1 MGVMSDDQ
9 FTAKA
14 NLPVPK
20 GGASRRLSN
29 NTEVTDTSAP
39 GQFAVSYPKP
49 RGHESDPAH
58 PIVREQV
65 HAHREKMLADPMLHG
80 NPDTLQ
86 GAWHADDG
94 KVYLDASRLVP
105 GRRRAVETGHAD
117 DQFAVR
123 DMGRG
128 RDISMAKPDKPG
140 RRIVGSQT
148 LGYTKRG
155 GLGKGRPSDVS
166 AGNRVAGQ
174 RRAL

>member
-20 GGASRRLSN
+20 GGASRRLSDSI
-29 NTEVTDTSAP
+29 EVTDRSAP
-39 GQFAVSYPKP
+39 GEFAVSYPKL
-49 RGHESDPAH
+49 RDHESAPAH

-80 NPDTLQ
+80 NPNTLQ

-94 KVYLDASRLVP
+94 KVYLDASRLVS
-105 GRRRAVETGHAD
+105 GRRMAVKTGHAD
-117 DQFAVR
+117 DQLAVR

-128 RDISMAKPDKPG
+128 RDISMDEPDKSG

-148 LGYTKRG
+148 LGYTERG

-166 AGNRVAGQ
+166 AGNRVAGR
-174 RRAL
+174 RRAK